1 MPLTLAQHV
10 MLTKMWTTCIHVTH
24 YNNMVNGLYTV
35 GLVCYAV
42 FLVMRL
48 CKF

>member
-1 MPLTLAQHV
+1 MPLTLAEHV

-24 YNNMVNGLYTV
+24 YNIVNRLYTV

-48 CKF
+48 CEF